1 MGADFCP
8 LFLLKNSSEIF
19 LRNIFFSQK
28 LFCKFV
34 GKEKPMKKLL
44 VFFLF
49 ISNFIFSQNHIQTA
63 LEIDNYC
70 NEIFNDKNLKETIVD
85 GEIKDISYDINVGGF
100 GVQIFKNDNEIKRI
114 LKEESLKN
122 KYETLDCYFQNKN
135 LIKVVV
141 KEFINENRKLKN
153 ISTNHYYFF
162 NGKVFKT
169 FGNNLNPKMNKNI
182 EDLLEYLK

>member
-1 MGADFCP
+1 
-8 LFLLKNSSEIF
+8 
-19 LRNIFFSQK
+19 
-28 LFCKFV
+28 
-34 GKEKPMKKLL
+34 MKKIL

-49 ISNFIFSQNHIQTA
+49 ISNFIFSQNHIETA
-63 LEIDNYC
+63 LGIDNYC

-141 KEFINENRKLKN
+141 KEFINENRMLKN

-169 FGNNLNPKMNKNI
+169 FGNDFNPKMNKNI